1 MVEPRFLDVHS
12 VEKKLKMG
20 SLMVPM
26 INELMWKLKPIPL
39 SSTALVLA
47 ATHSVDEIKIK
58 NTQEEMIKKSEE
70 SLEDDDDKL
79 FVNPDKVTKHKVSH
93 TGAFPT
99 RSQIINQN

>member
-1 MVEPRFLDVHS
+1 MSSCGNKNPFP
-12 VEKKLKMG
+12 
-20 SLMVPM
+20 SLQ
-26 INELMWKLKPIPL
+26 
-39 SSTALVLA
+39 LVLA

-93 TGAFPT
+93 NGAFPT
-99 RSQIINQN
+99 CSHIQIFN